1 MSEPESR
8 LVVALTGCASNL
20 AGCPDGRRFIS
31 GNPIGNDVTQAIA
44 NLVLA
49 DLANLP
55 TPVEGEYMR
64 LTVNQK

>member
-20 AGCPDGRRFIS
+20 AGCSDGRRFIS

-49 DLANLP
+49 DLANLQ
-55 TPVEGEYMR
+55 TPVEGE
-64 LTVNQK
+64 